1 MDGSI
6 MSVIKRINNDGFT
19 LLETLIAMAVVAV
32 AMAALWKGLGQG
44 QMVSQALPERL
55 MARWVAQNHV
65 IIKQVM
71 AEWPEPGNN
80 SGNDTMGGRLWYWE
94 EQISNTD
101 DQNMKRI
108 TVRVGHTPELMQ
120 VTLEGYLHRQSAPI
134 PYEQVF
140 FR

>member
-1 MDGSI
+1 MKAF
-6 MSVIKRINNDGFT
+6 KRPGKDGFT
-19 LLETLIAMAVVAV
+19 LLEVLVAMAVVAV

-44 QMVSQALPERL
+44 QAVSQALPERI

-65 IIKQVM
+65 ILKQVM

-80 SGNDTMGGRLWYWE
+80 SGSDSMGGRLWFWQ
-94 EQISNTD
+94 EQITNTN
-101 DQNMKRI
+101 DQDMKRI
-108 TVRVGHTPELMQ
+108 TVSVGSSPELMQ
-120 VTLEGYLHRQSAPI
+120 VTLEGYLHRQTAPV

>member
-1 MDGSI
+1 MRDS
-6 MSVIKRINNDGFT
+6 RILKLSGFT
-19 LLETLIAMAVVAV
+19 LLETLIAMAVVAI

-44 QMVSQALPERL
+44 QMVSQALPERT

-65 IIKQVM
+65 ILKQVM

-80 SGNDTMGGRLWYWE
+80 SGSANMGGRLWYWQ
-94 EQISNTD
+94 EQITNTSEQD
-101 DQNMKRI
+101 MKRI
-108 TVRVGHTPELMQ
+108 TVRVGTSPEQMQ
-120 VTLEGYLHRQSAPI
+120 VTLEGYLHRQTAPI

>member
-1 MDGSI
+1 MKEVNRPKKG
-6 MSVIKRINNDGFT
+6 GFT
-19 LLETLIAMAVVAV
+19 LLEVLVAMAVVAV

-44 QMVSQALPERL
+44 QMVSQALPERI

-65 IIKQVM
+65 ILKQVM

-80 SGNDTMGGRLWYWE
+80 SGSESMGGRLWYWQ
-94 EQISNTD
+94 EQIINTS
-101 DQNMKRI
+101 DQDMKRI
-108 TVRVGHTPELMQ
+108 TVRVGSSPELMQ
-120 VTLEGYLHRQSAPI
+120 VTLEGYLHRQTAPV